1 MEKQNETPKYIAIDS
16 DILRELSFLRML
28 RKEYGHNINPEK
40 LPLNSALKKDFNYF
54 ILLLNCI
61 EHDEIRIVIV
71 DAVYQESKHSP
82 SLIDFIKKYCYF
94 PNITAVNYQEKAEK
108 ARALASAYCSEYV
121 YKGEKKP
128 APMKSVFI
136 ADINKYAPSNDCYIM
151 AQATVEGLP
160 LLTGNG
166 KDFVFNNRNP
176 NNSQR
181 KNNHDRVKGI
191 VQVNILNKY
200 FTMQENDKKI
210 ASAPMLLY
218 ELAPI
223 LRQVNEF
230 RTPEQSNDFI
240 EAMDI
245 L

>member
-1 MEKQNETPKYIAIDS
+1 MARTKTDPKYIAIDS

-28 RKEYGHNINPEK
+28 KKEFGHNINPDK

-61 EHDEIRIVIV
+61 EHDEIRLVV
-71 DAVYQESKHSP
+71 DAVYQESKHSE
-82 SLIDFIKKYCYF
+82 SLMNFIKKYCYF
-94 PNITAVNYQEKAEK
+94 PNINAANYQEKSQQ
-108 ARALASAYCSEYV
+108 ARALAKSYCSEYV
-121 YKGEKKP
+121 FNGEKKP

-136 ADINKYAPSNDCYIM
+136 ADINTYAPSNDCYIM
-151 AQATVEGLP
+151 AQATIEGLP

-166 KDFVFNNRNP
+166 QDFVFNKKNP
-176 NNSQR
+176 NNTQR

-191 VQVNILNKY
+191 IQVNILNGY
-200 FTMQENDKKI
+200 YTIQENEKKI

-218 ELAPI
+218 ELAPL
-223 LRQVNEF
+223 LRDVEEF
-230 RTPEQSNDFI
+230 NTPEQSDDFV
-240 EAMDI
+240 EASDI

>member
-16 DILRELSFLRML
+16 DILRELSFLKML
-28 RKEYGHNINPEK
+28 KKEYGHSINPDK

-54 ILLLNCI
+54 VLLLNCI
-61 EHDEIRIVIV
+61 EHDEIRLVIV
-71 DAVYQESKHSP
+71 DAVYQESKHSD
-82 SLIDFIKKYCYF
+82 SLINFIKDYCYF
-94 PNITAVNYQEKAEK
+94 PNINAANYQEKAEQS
-108 ARALASAYCSEYV
+108 RILAKAYCSEYT
-121 YKGEKKP
+121 YCDEEKQ

-151 AQATVEGLP
+151 AQATIEGLP

-191 VQVNILNKY
+191 IQVNISNGY
-200 FTMQENDKKI
+200 FTIQENGKKI
-210 ASAPMLLY
+210 SSAPMLLY

-223 LRQVNEF
+223 LRHIDSF
-230 RTPEQSNDFI
+230 KTPEQSDDFI
-240 EAMDI
+240 IAGSI